1 MSSLG
6 SLSEYINYSQKP
18 RPSVEIRLLDEEEV
32 DGGWV
37 LEPDRETLLDLVPS
51 VGITLSF

>member
-32 DGGWV
+32 DAGQQDMRKRSLLV
-37 LEPDRETLLDLVPS
+37 YETSDK
-51 VGITLSF
+51 